1 MPQSAIFRVADL
13 SQNAPTAFDL
23 RPDDESCQAMAA
35 ELGLNDLRKVRFSG
49 EIRAKG
55 KRDWELI
62 ATLGAT
68 IGQTCVVSLEPM
80 KTRID
85 EKVSRVFIAHL
96 PEVDGE
102 EVEMPEDDNI
112 EQLGAEIDVFVVMQ
126 EALSLEV
133 PEFPRKDGVELG
145 ESVFAEPG
153 IKPMR
158 DEDARPFAG
167 LAALKDAL
175 SKDE

>member
-1 MPQSAIFRVADL
+1 MSQSAIFRVADL
-13 SQNAPTAFDL
+13 SQNAPTRFDL
-23 RPDDESCQAMAA
+23 RPDEDSCKVLAA

-55 KRDWELI
+55 KRDWELQ

-68 IGQTCVVSLEPM
+68 LGQTCVVSLEPM

-85 EKVSRVFIAHL
+85 EKITRIFLAHL
-96 PEVDGE
+96 PTQEGE

-112 EQLGAEIDVFVVMQ
+112 EQLGAEIDVFEILQ

-158 DEDARPFAG
+158 DEDAKPFAG

-175 SKDE
+175 SKDQ